1 MGSKTISQEDI
12 APVLEK
18 LKDHLISKNVAAE
31 IAAQLCNSVAV
42 KLDGKVFDHL
52 HYLRLFCLLKKI
64 FQSPFRNV
72 RSLYRIPTF
81 FFLNAFNSIRFFKE
95 LAEDYSTSFSSPV
108 NGSNRDS
115 LTCSFILWAFL
126 YSPARSKLPRIKSFP
141 LYFKADWYYYPSSFI
156 SLLEAG
162 T

>member
-72 RSLYRIPTF
+72 RSLYRIPSF
-81 FFLNAFNSIRFFKE
+81 FFETLLIP
-95 LAEDYSTSFSSPV
+95 LDSSK
-108 NGSNRDS
+108 S
-115 LTCSFILWAFL
+115 LLRIILHLFPPPWMVQIGILWLA
-126 YSPARSKLPRIKSFP
+126 P
-141 LYFKADWYYYPSSFI
+141 LFCERFVTAP
-156 SLLEAG
+156 LEANCPESNHSLSILKLID
-162 T
+162 TIIHHLLYRY